1 MQMIHTQ
8 LAYVSVTTYIYYLY
22 TLSIYKVHVLCLY
35 FYFCVSTLKIT
46 ISSFSNIL
54 TVMLR
59 VLYSSLFVH
68 STDIRL
74 SDVM

>member
-22 TLSIYKVHVLCLY
+22 TLSIYKVHVLCL
-35 FYFCVSTLKIT
+35 YFCVSTLKIT